1 MPGRAGKAGLAP
13 LRALGMLCGFVAAA
27 AVAGAHSVN
36 SPSAA
41 GIQRHPLLRINSSL
55 VTRMLV
61 SVAAFGVLVFVLAG
75 GLELW
80 RERGDLT
87 QAARARADAAL
98 GLSSPPIALAL
109 WNYDLATLDLLARNL
124 VRDGA
129 IVRVQVLADDGKSL
143 VDVRRSGLDPA
154 KAREHHDMPLRVSA
168 RPEPIGTLRISESF
182 AEIDAQIER
191 RALQRLPWELAKVVA
206 ISLGLLWVMHRL
218 VTRRVLSLVQALR
231 SLKTDN
237 PQARLPVPGDRQDS
251 SDEVVV
257 LTQALNNFLDAR
269 QTEAKGRELAEQ
281 QLREGLQERS
291 AILGSLRDGL
301 LALDDAMAVRYAND
315 AAARLLGQ
323 PLDAIAR
330 RGTLAGLATVNTAQG
345 SQDLAEWL
353 APRLRGREARTDR
366 LALQPAKA
374 PAFEAQAHIT
384 PVSGARE
391 VVWIVV
397 VSDIS
402 DTLRTRAAEQARAAA
417 EAASMAKTEFLSRMS
432 HELRT
437 PLNAIV
443 GFAQSLSQDP
453 VVQGD
458 AKRRE
463 GVALIERAGW
473 HLTGMISDVLDLS
486 RIEAGRLRLSL
497 GPVDL
502 GPLARDALAFVAADA
517 DREQV
522 RCRMDIAD
530 EARWVHAD
538 PVRVEQVLVNLLSNA
553 VKYNR
558 SGGEVELRARRS
570 SDGSVV
576 RITVRDTGLGMTQ
589 TQLDGLY
596 QSFNRLGRESS
607 GKPGA
612 GIGLVVTRT
621 LVSLMQGQLNV
632 RSTPGVGSEFTVS
645 LPVSQP
651 ISELSTGAGE
661 LDISIDEPIE
671 GRPRRLLYIED
682 DAVNALVMAALVGRR
697 PDLTLEVR
705 GTLSEGLA
713 QLRAQ
718 PPDLLLLDMQ
728 LPDGRGLELLHI
740 LANDPRL
747 RRLPVVMV
755 SADAMDETVNA
766 ALAAGARAYVTK
778 PLAFDEVLRQID
790 AVMAGSNTTIA
801 GGL

>member
-1 MPGRAGKAGLAP
+1 
-13 LRALGMLCGFVAAA
+13 
-27 AVAGAHSVN
+27 
-36 SPSAA
+36 
-41 GIQRHPLLRINSSL
+41 LLRINSSL
-55 VTRMLV
+55 VTRMLL
-61 SVAAFGVLVFVLAG
+61 SVAAFGIGVFLLVG
-75 GLELW
+75 GVELW

-87 QAARARADAAL
+87 ETARARADAAL

-129 IVRVQVLADDGKSL
+129 IVRVQVLADDGKAL
-143 VDVRRSGLDPA
+143 VDVWRSGFDSA
-154 KAREHHDMPLRVSA
+154 KAGAPHDMPLKVAARPMPIGMLRVSQ
-168 RPEPIGTLRISESF
+168 SY
-182 AEIDAQIER
+182 AEIDAQIEQ
-191 RALQRLPWELAKVVA
+191 RAMQRLPWELLKVVA
-206 ISLGLLWVMHRL
+206 ITLGLLWVMHRL
-218 VTRRVLSLVQALR
+218 VTRRLVGLVQAVR
-231 SLKTDN
+231 SLKSDD
-237 PQARLPVPGDRQDS
+237 PDARLPVQAGKDGS
-251 SDEVVV
+251 GDEVVV
-257 LTQALNNFLDAR
+257 LSQALNHFLDER
-269 QTEAKGRELAEQ
+269 QSETHRREAAEL
-281 QLREGLQERS
+281 QLREGLHERT

-301 LALDDAMAVRYAND
+301 LALDGSLGVRYANE
-315 AAARLLGQ
+315 AAARLLGA
-323 PLDAIAR
+323 PLNELAR
-330 RGTLAGLATVNTAQG
+330 RGTLARLATVNTTDG
-345 SQDLAEWL
+345 PQDLADWL
-353 APRLRGREARTDR
+353 AARLRKREARTDR
-366 LALQPAKA
+366 LTLQPLRA
-374 PAFEAQAHIT
+374 PTVEAQAQIT
-384 PVSGARE
+384 PVSGARD
-391 VVWIVV
+391 VVWILV

-453 VVQGD
+453 VVQAD
-458 AKRRE
+458 PQRRE

-486 RIEAGRLRLSL
+486 RIESGSLRLAL

-517 DREQV
+517 EREQV
-522 RCRMDIAD
+522 GCVLDIAED
-530 EARWVHAD
+530 ARWVHAD

-558 SGGEVELRARRS
+558 PGGRVELRARRS

-576 RITVRDTGLGMTQ
+576 RITVKDTGLGMTQ
-589 TQLDGLY
+589 SQLDGLY

-621 LVSLMQGQLNV
+621 LVSLMQGQMGV
-632 RSTPGVGSEFTVS
+632 RSAPGEGSEFTVS

-651 ISELSTGAGE
+651 TNESLSLMG
-661 LDISIDEPIE
+661 DIGPEEPVTE
-671 GRPRRLLYIED
+671 GRKRRLLYIED

-697 PDLTLEVR
+697 PDLTLEVCN
-705 GTLSEGLA
+705 TLGEGLA
-713 QLRAQ
+713 HLRAR

-728 LPDGRGLELLHI
+728 LPDGRGLELLNV

-790 AVMAGSNTTIA
+790 AVMAGATTTIA
-801 GGL
+801 GTL

>member
-1 MPGRAGKAGLAP
+1 MRL
-13 LRALGMLCGFVAAA
+13 
-27 AVAGAHSVN
+27 
-36 SPSAA
+36 
-41 GIQRHPLLRINSSL
+41 NSSL
-55 VTRMLV
+55 ITRMLV
-61 SVAAFGVLVFVLAG
+61 SVAAFSVLVFMLIGAV
-75 GLELW
+75 ELW

-87 QAARARADAAL
+87 RAARARTEAAL
-98 GLSSPPIALAL
+98 ALSSPPIALAL
-109 WNYDLATLDLLARNL
+109 WNYDLATLDLLLRNL

-129 IVRVQVLADDGKSL
+129 VVRAQVLADDGKILIDLWRPGFDITRTVEPRHVPLS
-143 VDVRRSGLDPA
+143 VA
-154 KAREHHDMPLRVSA
+154 ARQA
-168 RPEPIGTLRISESF
+168 PIGSLRISESF

-191 RALQRLPWELAKVVA
+191 RAMERLPWELLKVVA
-206 ISLGLLWVMHRL
+206 IALGLLLLMHRL
-218 VTRRVLSLVQALR
+218 VTRRLAGLVQDLR
-231 SLKTDN
+231 GLKIDDRG
-237 PQARLPVPGDRQDS
+237 ARLPVDPDS
-251 SDEVVV
+251 VGSTDEVIV
-257 LTQALNNFLDAR
+257 LSHALNHFLDVRA
-269 QTEAKGRELAEQ
+269 TEMQRRELAESK
-281 QLREGLQERS
+281 LREGLGERT

-301 LALDDAMAVRYAND
+301 LALDATLGVRYANE

-323 PLDAIAR
+323 PLEALAQR
-330 RGTLAGLATVNTAQG
+330 RSLAGLAQVATGKNP
-345 SQDLAEWL
+345 DLAAWL
-353 APRLRGREARTDR
+353 APRLNQREARTDR
-366 LALQPAKA
+366 LPLKPADA
-374 PAFEAQAHIT
+374 PAFEAQLQLT

-391 VVWIVV
+391 VDWIIV

-417 EAASMAKTEFLSRMS
+417 EAASLAKTEFLSRMS

-453 VVQGD
+453 VVKAD

-486 RIEAGRLRLSL
+486 RIESGRLRLTL

-502 GPLARDALAFVAADA
+502 APLARDALAFVAADA
-517 DREQV
+517 KRDQV
-522 RCRMDIAD
+522 QCTLEIAED
-530 EARWVHAD
+530 ARWVHAD

-558 SGGEVELRARRS
+558 PGGRVDLRARLAV
-570 SDGSVV
+570 DGAAV
-576 RITVRDTGLGMTQ
+576 RITVRDTGLGMTPQ
-589 TQLDGLY
+589 QLEGLY

-621 LVSLMQGQLNV
+621 LVQLMQGQLGV
-632 RSTPGVGSEFTVS
+632 RSTPGAGSEFTVT
-645 LPVSQP
+645 LPVGQP
-651 ISELSTGAGE
+651 VGDLMDLPPDFTE
-661 LDISIDEPIE
+661 EPEFTE

-697 PDLTLEVR
+697 PDLRLEVCE
-705 GTLSEGLA
+705 TLADGLA
-713 QLRAQ
+713 HLRAE

-740 LANDPRL
+740 LRADPRL
-747 RRLPVVMV
+747 RYLPVVMV

-766 ALAAGARAYVTK
+766 ALQAGARAYVTK

-790 AVMAGSNTTIA
+790 AVMASNPATVH
-801 GGL
+801 GGLSTR